1 MSETKNYDENNR
13 EQTKFEVSPNY
24 KGKNPK
30 SPEELAKIRSERVPQ
45 NVQRHKKLCKE
56 LNDIYAKKNKAYGN
70 SFSDSYQQFGIIS
83 AVTRMSDKWN
93 RLVNLAKHP
102 ERNDIKDESLV
113 DTCKDLAN
121 YALMLVMELEGE
133 KK

>member
-13 EQTKFEVSPNY
+13 EQAKFEVSPNY

-45 NVQRHKKLCKE
+45 NVQKHKKLCKE

-102 ERNDIKDESLV
+102 ERNEIKDESLV